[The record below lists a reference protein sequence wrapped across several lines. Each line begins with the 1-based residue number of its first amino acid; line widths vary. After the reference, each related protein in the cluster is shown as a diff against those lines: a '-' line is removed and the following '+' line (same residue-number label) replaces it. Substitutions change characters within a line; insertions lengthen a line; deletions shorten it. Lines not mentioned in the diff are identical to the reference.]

1 MKKEFLYSLANNAM
15 TVITFVVATKAVEYN
30 PILGIIT
37 WIIAFISLDLH
48 SYVDKKLNYP
58 NNIFIKS

>member
-1 MKKEFLYSLANNAM
+1 MKKLLYSLANNAM
-15 TVITFVVATKAVEYN
+15 IVITFVVASKAVECN
-30 PILGIIT
+30 LILGLIT